1 MGENQFIKGI
11 ITLSINME
19 VVNRVLKVSN
29 ISSNSRINEIIDNY
43 RQKSGYFL
51 KDVENFKNYIE
62 TDADLIQSWKNL
74 LGGSKILFVNMGVD
88 HYIIYRDVDDNQMR
102 LGIFW
107 RSDKDIASIINE
119 GSIFLKDFFKKVKLE
134 NKIESK
140 SFIKDMITEKTQ
152 IRYYPFFKKS
162 FKNDKDVDV
171 SNLGIKINKI
181 SLERKQII
189 TQVLFIVLTFIFFL
203 VNPREVKISTVIT
216 ALISL
221 IIYIS
226 VNYWQ
231 KEKIKIE
238 VKIISLTFNEN
249 INLYDVVTDEKSD
262 DLNRINLDSNEE
274 INK

>member
-43 RQKSGYFL
+43 RQKSKYFV
-51 KDVENFKNYIE
+51 KDVENFKKYIK
-62 TDADLIQSWKNL
+62 TNADLIESRKNL
-74 LGGSKILFVNMGVD
+74 LGESKILFVNMGVD

-107 RSDKDIASIINE
+107 RSDKDIATIINE
-119 GSIFLKDFFKKVKLE
+119 GSIFLKDFFRKVKLE
-134 NKIESK
+134 NKIKSK

-152 IRYYPFFKKS
+152 IRYYPFFKES

-181 SLERKQII
+181 SLDRKQII
-189 TQVLFIVLTFIFFL
+189 THVLLIVLTFLLFL
-203 VNPREVKISTVIT
+203 VIPSEVKISTVLT

-221 IIYIS
+221 IIYIG

-249 INLYDVVTDEKSD
+249 INLDDVVTDDKSD
-262 DLNRINLDSNEE
+262 ELNRINLDINEE

>member
-43 RQKSGYFL
+43 RQKSEYFL
-51 KDVENFKNYIE
+51 RDVENFKNYIK
-62 TDADLIQSWKNL
+62 TNADLIESWENL
-74 LGGSKILFVNMGVD
+74 LGESKILFVNMDVD

-107 RSDKDIASIINE
+107 RSDKDIATIINE
-119 GSIFLKDFFKKVKLE
+119 GSIFLKDFFRKVKLE
-134 NKIESK
+134 NKIKSK

-152 IRYYPFFKKS
+152 IRYYPFFKES

-181 SLERKQII
+181 SLDRKQII
-189 TQVLFIVLTFIFFL
+189 THVLLIVLTFLLFL
-203 VNPREVKISTVIT
+203 VIPSEVKISTVLT

-221 IIYIS
+221 IIYIG

-249 INLYDVVTDEKSD
+249 INLDDVVTDEKSD
-262 DLNRINLDSNEE
+262 ELNRINLDSNEE